1 MNLTQTPM
9 IPNNNQL
16 QVEDFNEN
24 NGNLKDVSLTDVSQ
38 NKGAPQDNETDETN
52 ELDIQKHIIFTMRNQ
67 MKEQFAKKVTSLDEL
82 KRQYDRKMTA
92 EDIYNKDGAN
102 GDPKEK

>member
-1 MNLTQTPM
+1 
-9 IPNNNQL
+9 
-16 QVEDFNEN
+16 
-24 NGNLKDVSLTDVSQ
+24 
-38 NKGAPQDNETDETN
+38 
-52 ELDIQKHIIFTMRNQ
+52 
-67 MKEQFAKKVTSLDEL
+67 VTSLDEL